1 MTIIFCA
8 KELMKITKG
17 TQTLEEVDVREWKK
31 HDNTTMMP
39 ICSMIDEKPMNV
51 SFAKLI
57 ETTYQ
62 PQETQTYVELII
74 GLQQQKKRAFHEG

>member
-8 KELMKITKG
+8 KELMKVTKG
-17 TQTLEEVDVREWKK
+17 TQTFEEEVDVREWKK

-39 ICSMIDEKPMNV
+39 ICLTIDEKPMNV

-62 PQETQTYVELII
+62 PQET
-74 GLQQQKKRAFHEG
+74 

>member
-8 KELMKITKG
+8 KELVKIMKG
-17 TQTLEEVDVREWKK
+17 TQTLKEEVDVREWKK
-31 HDNTTMMP
+31 HDNTIMMP
-39 ICSMIDEKPMNV
+39 ICSTIDEKPIKV

-62 PQETQTYVELII
+62 PQET
-74 GLQQQKKRAFHEG
+74 